1 MAQESIP
8 GKLVSTLGVSILALI
23 GLWGSIRVACAQAR
37 VYVSNNGD
45 NTVSE
50 IDPSTNTVVAT
61 IHVGSGPEGVAV
73 TPDGTRLY
81 VAHDGGAVWVIDTSN
96 NSVVTKV
103 AVGGDPYGVTITPDG
118 TRVYVTE
125 DNGAAVSAIDTSSNT
140 VIAKISVPATPSGVA
155 ITPDGRYAYVASA
168 GTIVSG
174 GTATVSVI
182 DAAMCNATDHA
193 GCGRTPATVTVGR
206 NPFGIGIDHGE

>member
-8 GKLVSTLGVSILALI
+8 RKLVSILAVSTLALI
-23 GLWGSIRVACAQAR
+23 GLWGSSRVACAQAR

-81 VAHDGGAVWVIDTSN
+81 VANDGGEVWVIDTSN
-96 NSVVTKV
+96 NSVVT
-103 AVGGDPYGVTITPDG
+103 
-118 TRVYVTE
+118 R
-125 DNGAAVSAIDTSSNT
+125 
-140 VIAKISVPATPSGVA
+140 
-155 ITPDGRYAYVASA
+155 
-168 GTIVSG
+168 
-174 GTATVSVI
+174 
-182 DAAMCNATDHA
+182 
-193 GCGRTPATVTVGR
+193 
-206 NPFGIGIDHGE
+206 

>member
-1 MAQESIP
+1 MAQEEIP
-8 GKLVSTLGVSILALI
+8 RKLVSFLAVSILALI
-23 GLWGSIRVACAQAR
+23 GLWGTSGVASAQAR

-50 IDPSTNTVVAT
+50 IDTSTNTVVAT

-81 VAHDGGAVWVIDTSN
+81 VANDGGAVWVINTSN
-96 NSVVTKV
+96 NSVVAKV
-103 AVGGDPYGVTITPDG
+103 TVGGDPYGVAITPDG

-140 VIAKISVPATPSGVA
+140 VIAKIIVPAIPSGVA
-155 ITPDGRYAYVASA
+155 ISP
-168 GTIVSG
+168 
-174 GTATVSVI
+174 
-182 DAAMCNATDHA
+182 
-193 GCGRTPATVTVGR
+193 
-206 NPFGIGIDHGE
+206 